1 MDREKLIHDLIVEH
15 MMQKFSKEYSSITLN
30 PEGSP
35 DLSLANHGL
44 TMALVEVETDSSIT
58 QLKAEAWKAMAESGN
73 RLILMVPKA
82 SKVRVT
88 ELLWDMGI
96 MDKVKIGTYEIVI
109 NMP

>member
-1 MDREKLIHDLIVEH
+1 MDRENLVHDLIVEH
-15 MMQKFSKEYSSITLN
+15 MKQKLSKEYSSITLH

-58 QLKAEAWKAMAESGN
+58 RQKAETWKTMAESGN

-82 SKVRVT
+82 SKVMVT

-96 MDKVKIGTYEIVI
+96 MDKVKFGTYEIAV

>member
-1 MDREKLIHDLIVEH
+1 MEREKLVHDLIVEH
-15 MMQKFSKEYSSITLN
+15 MKQKLSKEYSSISLH

-44 TMALVEVETDSSIT
+44 TMALVEVETENSIT
-58 QLKAEAWKAMAESGN
+58 QRKAEEWKSLACSGS
-73 RLILMVPKA
+73 RLILIVPKT
-82 SKVRVT
+82 SKVRAT

-96 MDKVKIGTYEIVI
+96 MEKVSVGSYEIVI